1 MTIKS
6 ILEDDR
12 FCNSETLIQIN
23 WKKPGETDRTE
34 EKGGQLDDVILA
46 FMDCEILYMIYD
58 QKKNRLE
65 IWTNGQPYEWYER
78 VKARAGQG
86 GA

>member
-12 FCNSETLIQIN
+12 FCDSETFIQIN
-23 WKKPGETDRTE
+23 WKKPGEMDRTE